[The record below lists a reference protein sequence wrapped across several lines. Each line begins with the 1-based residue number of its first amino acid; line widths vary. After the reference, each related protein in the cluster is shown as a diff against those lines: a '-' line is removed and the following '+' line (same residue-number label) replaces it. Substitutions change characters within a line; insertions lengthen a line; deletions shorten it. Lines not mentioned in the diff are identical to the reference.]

1 MKRSC
6 AWGSR
11 DNDPRV
17 LNPRVLLV
25 DRTASALVYL
35 HDGANGEDYDACVQ
49 INWEGETAHLH
60 SLTGSGFYLAYD
72 KFMDLLR
79 ARGIRFVEAEVREP
93 HAKLIEKLAERS
105 GCKLERLSH
114 TTVVGVDLV
123 KIRLTL

>member
-1 MKRSC
+1 
-6 AWGSR
+6 
-11 DNDPRV
+11 V